1 MVTPIFRILDYQQAR
16 EFYID
21 WLGFRIDWEDRSSKG
36 PLYMQ
41 VSRGSIVLHLTS
53 HDGDSTPG
61 SKAMAEING
70 LLAYH
75 HLLLQ
80 KANPFPS
87 PALKKTNWSDK
98 VMQAEVVD
106 PFGNR
111 LVFVEACA

>member
-16 EFYID
+16 AFYVD
-21 WLGFRIDWEDRSSKG
+21 WLGFRIDWEDHSSKG

-41 VSRGSIVLHLTS
+41 VSRGNVVLHLSS
-53 HDGDSTPG
+53 HPNDSCAG
-61 SKAMAEING
+61 AKAMAEING

-80 KANPFPS
+80 KEHDFLR
-87 PALKKTNWSDK
+87 PALQKTNWSEK
-98 VMQAEVVD
+98 VMQAEVID

-111 LVFVEACA
+111 LVFIESCA